1 MTNSD
6 EVKRD
11 YNKPDDKVI
20 EQGDLMNAAF
30 DERKDAF
37 VKKYP
42 DLDEPFNTDWRND
55 IEVAR
60 SFTSDADNVSLT
72 ALATQQLTTEMTNGR
87 NILQDVFI
95 YVEHAFPGDA
105 AMLNLFGKKDYP
117 KMRNSQTLLPQ
128 LLDRA
133 FTSYNN
139 PGYKPLLVNKG
150 LTETEAAKINTSAL
164 EIIRLNKKQELL
176 KKARGLSKRDRIIV
190 LNRIWAKMSY
200 VSECAKSIYR
210 DDAETRKLFNLYKA
224 GEEKPKPPETGI
236 QP

>member
-30 DERKDAF
+30 DERRDAF

-42 DLDEPFNTDWRND
+42 DLDGPFNTDWRND

-95 YVEHAFPGDA
+95 YVEHAFPGNA
-105 AMLNLFGKKDYP
+105 AMLNLFGKKDYL

-133 FTSYNN
+133 FTSYKN
-139 PGYKPLLVNKG
+139 PDYKPLLVNKG
-150 LTETEAAKINTSAL
+150 LTETEAAKINTSAQA
-164 EIIRLNKKQELL
+164 IIRLNKKQELL

-224 GEEKPKPPETGI
+224 GEEKPKPPETGT